1 MVCELAE
8 WLKDPKLAGIDGIQV
23 DILGNIWGVPNS
35 RNALVAITPDKKIIE
50 VAKNDNKGPL
60 EFPASM
66 IFVGKTVYI
75 YNSDGARGDNNPR
88 QPGVGP
94 SIAKVE

>member
-1 MVCELAE
+1 
-8 WLKDPKLAGIDGIQV
+8 
-23 DILGNIWGVPNS
+23 LGNIWGVPNS

-94 SIAKVE
+94 SIAKVEVGVEALSLIPP